1 MNIYDILLDQMRDM
15 STLIQT
21 GKKKKKKI
29 IVDENDNIRINDDD
43 FYGRGME
50 SILA

>member
-1 MNIYDILLDQMRDM
+1 MTTQV
-15 STLIQT
+15 QT

-29 IVDENDNIRINDDD
+29 VVDENDNIRINDDD
-43 FYGRGME
+43 FYGKGIE